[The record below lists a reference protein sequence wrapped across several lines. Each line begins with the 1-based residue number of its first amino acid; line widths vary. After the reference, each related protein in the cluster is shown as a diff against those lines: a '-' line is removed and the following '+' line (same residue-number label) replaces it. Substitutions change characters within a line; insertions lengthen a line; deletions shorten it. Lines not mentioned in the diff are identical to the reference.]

1 MTDALVPMAG
11 VANRLAVHYDTFRK
25 GWRAW
30 VRDLGFPAPVA
41 LRPYRWNPASLDSWE
56 ARREALNR
64 AGIVRDL
71 TPATAPDAPAND
83 VVADEPR
90 IARRPDD
97 RQRDALLRMMA
108 GDRPAQMGG
117 H

>member
-30 VRDLGFPAPVA
+30 VREQGFPAPVA

-71 TPATAPDAPAND
+71 TPATASDAPAND

-90 IARRPDD
+90 IGRRPDD
-97 RQRDALLRMMA
+97 RQRDALLRMMT